1 VTARATLAAMGLPPR
16 EALRFFLQK
25 VNVPTRRWDD
35 IWGEQHSHAFMVA
48 GAMSQALLNDFRTEI
63 QAAMEKGTS
72 LGEFRQRFEEIV
84 RKHGWSHTGT
94 PGWRAQII
102 YETNLSSAYSAG
114 RWAQM
119 TEPDT
124 LAVFPYWQYVHSGAE
139 HPRLQHLAWNGLTLR
154 ADDPWWRTH
163 YPPNGWRCG
172 CRVRPLSARDLARQG
187 KLGPDRA
194 PPVRLRPY
202 TRSDGRTVMIPE
214 GIDPGFGHN
223 PGEAQRGYQNVI
235 PSDAVLRPPPGW
247 PPPAPALPAAV
258 PARRD
263 LPAPLTISSAAEAE
277 RSLLAPYTPWGRG
290 LSQGEEAA
298 LGDYKGVMGIV
309 INRFLRAPRQAALAP
324 VELVRELDTAL
335 ARAVAPIDLRL
346 FRGIGPAEAAR
357 LARSAEGAVIR
368 RRGFLSTSAVSAL
381 AARFDRSGVQVE
393 ILVKAGTRGVAYI
406 HPFPEYRFPQAEVL
420 IRRGAR
426 FQLIERTARRVVLLL
441 LDDTNEA
448 AELE

>member
-1 VTARATLAAMGLPPR
+1 MTARATLAAMGLPPR

-48 GAMSQALLNDFRTEI
+48 GATSRALLDDFRAEI
-63 QAAMEKGTS
+63 QVAMERGTS

-84 RKHGWSHTGT
+84 KKHGWAHTGT

-114 RWAQM
+114 RWSQM

-194 PPVRLRPY
+194 PPVSLRPY
-202 TRSDGRTVMIPE
+202 TRSDGRTVMVPQ
-214 GIDPGFGHN
+214 GIDPGFAHN
-223 PGEAQRGYQNVI
+223 PGEAQRGYQNAI

-247 PPPAPALPAAV
+247 PPPAPVVGAPAGAAGKAMPAALRPIVRREGV
-258 PARRD
+258 PEQLRRAD
-263 LPAPLTISSAAEAE
+263 
-277 RSLLAPYTPWGRG
+277 
-290 LSQGEEAA
+290 EAA
-298 LGDYKGVMGIV
+298 RQLFAQWRASLSEEERGVIGRYRLKGRVWNAALRDGDPLPKTV
-309 INRFLRAPRQAALAP
+309 LREIELLKAALARS
-324 VELVRELDTAL
+324 VVTSRLVVRRGAGEAELD
-335 ARAVAPIDLRL
+335 VWGDSQ
-346 FRGIGPAEAAR
+346 
-357 LARSAEGAVIR
+357 ARSR
-368 RRGFLSTSAVSAL
+368 TRSFVSASID
-381 AARFDRSGVQVE
+381 AATAAAFARRAGGRVIE
-393 ILVKAGTRGVAYI
+393 IRIPAGTRGAAYI
-406 HPFPEYRFPQAEVL
+406 HGIPASRPRQFELLLAPGLRY
-420 IRRGAR
+420 
-426 FQLIERTARRVVLLL
+426 RVVSRSRRRLVVELLP
-441 LDDTNEA
+441 
-448 AELE
+448 